1 MLGDIGRTGELRKPY
16 KRQESHGRSTT
27 EFHCTR
33 CCYVPR
39 RTQLLDDP
47 PKIFDDT
54 FALRLCGCENETA
67 LRVQLD
73 QVAAEIARRASID
86 FAQTALRHLR
96 TSVIV
101 RSRYIEDEL
110 DRAIKR
116 GVSQYVILGAGL
128 DSFAYRRSD
137 VAKVLQVFEVDHPA
151 TQVWKRARLQDLGI
165 ASPDNLASVPV
176 DFEKQSLVEGL
187 RKSGYRSDAPAVFS
201 WLGVVVYLTP
211 DAIFGTLRTIAS
223 LAPGTEIIFE
233 YPLPRELLDEEAQQ
247 VLAVVGAAAA
257 ARNEPLITFFEP
269 ARLAEQVRKLG
280 FSQVWDFGPGEA
292 SPLYFAGRTDGL
304 RPPANVHLMGARVGP
319 RSS

>member
-1 MLGDIGRTGELRKPY
+1 MEEAQPSSTALGAAMFRAA
-16 KRQESHGRSTT
+16 H
-27 EFHCTR
+27 
-33 CCYVPR
+33 
-39 RTQLLDDP
+39 QLLDDP

-96 TSVIV
+96 ASVIV
-101 RSRYIEDEL
+101 RSRYVEDEL

-137 VAKVLQVFEVDHPA
+137 VAKVLRVFEVDHPA

-165 ASPDNLASVPV
+165 ASPDNLAFVPV

-187 RKSGYRSDAPAVFS
+187 RKSGYRTDAPAVFS

-280 FSQVWDFGPGEA
+280 FSEVWDFGPGEA

-319 RSS
+319 RSSS

>member
-1 MLGDIGRTGELRKPY
+1 MEEGRPSFTALGAAMFRAAHL
-16 KRQESHGRSTT
+16 
-27 EFHCTR
+27 
-33 CCYVPR
+33 
-39 RTQLLDDP
+39 LLDDP
-47 PKIFDDT
+47 PKIFEDT
-54 FALRLCGCENETA
+54 FALRLCGCENEAA

-96 TSVIV
+96 ASVIV
-101 RSRYIEDEL
+101 RSRYVEDEL
-110 DRAIKR
+110 DRAIKL

-137 VAKVLQVFEVDHPA
+137 VAKVLRVFEVDHPA

-165 ASPDNLASVPV
+165 ASPDNLAFVPV

-280 FSQVWDFGPGEA
+280 FSEVWDFGPGET